1 MDKRF
6 EGRDEPVID
15 PGIPIIDA
23 HHHLFDRPSARYLF
37 GEYLADTGLGHTIL
51 ASVYVETLAMARA
64 DGPDLL
70 RPIGEVEFANGA
82 AAMSAS
88 GNYGPCRVAAAIVG
102 HADLRNGDAVAELL
116 DRALAAAPDR
126 FRGIRQL
133 TMEYPG
139 DAHGAS

>member
-15 PGIPIIDA
+15 PGISIIDA

-37 GEYLADTGLGHTIL
+37 GEYLADISLGHTIL

-88 GNYGPCRVAAAIVG
+88 GNYGPCRVATAIVG
-102 HADLRNGDAVAELL
+102 MRTSATGTRSRNCWTERSPPPLTGSVGFASSPWST
-116 DRALAAAPDR
+116 LATP
-126 FRGIRQL
+126 
-133 TMEYPG
+133 
-139 DAHGAS
+139 HGAS